1 MNRVK
6 TIVYVSF
13 ELIRKISI
21 LLYPII
27 PESSSKVL
35 KVFNINENE
44 IDLNTIIKND
54 FLKSNSKINK
64 SEILFKKINND

>member
-1 MNRVK
+1 MN
-6 TIVYVSF
+6 TIVFVSL

-27 PESSSKVL
+27 PESAAKVL

-44 IDLNTIIKND
+44 IDVNTIIKND
-54 FLKSNSKINK
+54 FLKSNTKINK